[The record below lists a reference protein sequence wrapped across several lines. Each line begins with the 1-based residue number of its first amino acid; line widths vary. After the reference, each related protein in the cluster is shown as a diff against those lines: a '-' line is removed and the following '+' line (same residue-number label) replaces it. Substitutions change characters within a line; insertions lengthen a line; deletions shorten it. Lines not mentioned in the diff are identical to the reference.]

1 MDRKQRSAQ
10 VYRTVVGNT
19 IGAQPSFPLPQPI
32 PQLPLAFAGKCS
44 QLPLLWRLG
53 APWTGEYASLLLGL
67 TMVNDWLRWM
77 CKRPGPLPP
86 GRDTSIVWF
95 MLHSPLWNRSNLV
108 SWGHSCTQFLSLPS
122 IILPPLSYRFL
133 LRALSL
139 QIICIWI
146 SVSGSAS
153 REPDLRQWCS
163 LVECKTESLCPY
175 CKRFGK

>member
-1 MDRKQRSAQ
+1 MRNQHREGIIAFCWISNDCSFMDRKQRSAQ

-32 PQLPLAFAGKCS
+32 PQLPLAFAGKRS

-67 TMVNDWLRWM
+67 TMANDWLRWM

-95 MLHSPLWNRSNLV
+95 MLHSPLWNRSIHGPHCV
-108 SWGHSCTQFLSLPS
+108 ARDWEST
-122 IILPPLSYRFL
+122 
-133 LRALSL
+133 LRMGTGL
-139 QIICIWI
+139 
-146 SVSGSAS
+146 
-153 REPDLRQWCS
+153 
-163 LVECKTESLCPY
+163 
-175 CKRFGK
+175 